1 MNLNRNKKS
10 IVMEELKI
18 KKHVTMVGAIQ
29 IGFSIIGLIG
39 TVAVFFALRFAFGQ
53 VGDDDAGRTVLGFL
67 SISLPLF
74 MATLSALGLVA
85 GTGLITYKPWA
96 RYLILIVSV
105 LGFLNI
111 PFGTLKGIYAIW
123 VLQKDD
129 AIKLFQEK

>member
-1 MNLNRNKKS
+1 
-10 IVMEELKI
+10 MEELKI

-39 TVAVFFALRFAFGQ
+39 TAAVFFALRFAFGQ

-74 MATLSALGLVA
+74 MATLSTLGLVA
-85 GTGLITYKPWA
+85 GTGLIIYKPWA
-96 RYLILIVSV
+96 RYLILVVSV

>member
-1 MNLNRNKKS
+1 
-10 IVMEELKI
+10 MEELKI

-129 AIKLFQEK
+129 AIRLFQEK